1 MGPGSRKRERRVL
14 SHLLMGKEI
23 ASVAQVAAEE
33 EEEGMEERKVEA
45 VSERAVPTNLS
56 RLRSK
61 VIGVT
66 QALVHIDM
74 KKGAGD
80 RCGQG

>member
-1 MGPGSRKRERRVL
+1 
-14 SHLLMGKEI
+14 MGKEI

-33 EEEGMEERKVEA
+33 EEEGMEERQVEA
-45 VSERAVPTNLS
+45 VSERAVPTNLG
-56 RLRSK
+56 RLHSK